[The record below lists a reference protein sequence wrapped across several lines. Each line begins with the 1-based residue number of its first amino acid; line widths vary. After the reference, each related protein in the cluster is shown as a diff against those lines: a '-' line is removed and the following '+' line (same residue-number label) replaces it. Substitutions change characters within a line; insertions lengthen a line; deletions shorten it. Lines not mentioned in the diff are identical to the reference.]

1 VLIARGIAQDTP
13 ILMLDEPFAN
23 LDPKYSVK
31 IMSLIKRLKNEKIII
46 MATHD
51 INIALLMSDTILALK
66 DGKVF
71 FLFDKHNSFNVDK
84 LSALY
89 EVNLDLLH
97 KVFLA
102 GKFGENPTLSRNCKS
117 DERLGN
123 HCQTSEDLL

>member
-1 VLIARGIAQDTP
+1 
-13 ILMLDEPFAN
+13 MLDETFAN

-31 IMSLIKRLKNEKIII
+31 IMSIVKRLKKEKIII

-51 INIALLMSDTILALK
+51 INIALLLSDSILALK

-71 FLFDKHNSFNVDK
+71 FLFDKCNSFNIDK

-102 GKFGENPTLSRNCKS
+102 GKFGENPALSRNCEPDERLVNHCRKS
-117 DERLGN
+117 DE
-123 HCQTSEDLL
+123 LL